1 MKKKKKN
8 KYSTENVNE
17 IRYRDFVNSYEAQKK
32 LIRSFNLMDDTFFAA
47 VMEDTN
53 VCTYVLRII
62 TGIKTLKVRSVN
74 VQYHFRN
81 ILTHSVTLDVI
92 AEDENGRIYNIEVQK
107 SDNDHHPKRIRYYQ
121 ANVDIS
127 FLNKGCKYRELPE
140 CWFIFISEFDPF
152 GLGDNYYEIER
163 KIKNT
168 DETVSNGVHEIYLN
182 TAVTTER
189 EITKLM
195 EYFRNTDENTED
207 FGPLSEKVRYYKKD
221 QKGKMI
227 MCDKVQRLIDEASE
241 EKDRKIAKVTMEKNR
256 AVAEKKRAVA
266 ERKRMAAE
274 KNRAVAEKKRAVV
287 ENKRMAAEKK
297 RAVAENKRMA
307 AEKKRAVVENK
318 RMAAEKNRAVAEN
331 KRMAAE
337 IKYLKAQLAAQE
349 SRL

>member
-1 MKKKKKN
+1 M
-8 KYSTENVNE
+8 
-17 IRYRDFVNSYEAQKK
+17 NSYEAQKK
-32 LIRSFNLMDDTFFAA
+32 LISSFNLMDDTFFAA
-47 VMEDTN
+47 VMEDTT

-168 DETVSNGVHEIYLN
+168 DETISNGVHEIYLN

-241 EKDRKIAKVTMEKNR
+241 EKDRKIAKVTMERNR
-256 AVAEKKRAVA
+256 AVAER
-266 ERKRMAAE
+266 
-274 KNRAVAEKKRAVV
+274 
-287 ENKRMAAEKK
+287 
-297 RAVAENKRMA
+297 KRMA

>member
-1 MKKKKKN
+1 MRKNYLLGRNYRQNGVGYAMMKLL
-8 KYSTENVNE
+8 
-17 IRYRDFVNSYEAQKK
+17 Q
-32 LIRSFNLMDDTFFAA
+32 
-47 VMEDTN
+47 
-53 VCTYVLRII
+53 
-62 TGIKTLKVRSVN
+62 KTLKQILFYGPDRGIMKKEY
-74 VQYHFRN
+74 Q
-81 ILTHSVTLDVI
+81 LTHSVTLDVL
-92 AEDENGRIYNIEVQK
+92 AEYENGRIYNIEVQK

-152 GLGDNYYEIER
+152 GVGDNYYEIER

-274 KNRAVAEKKRAVV
+274 KKRAVV
-287 ENKRMAAEKK
+287 
-297 RAVAENKRMA
+297 
-307 AEKKRAVVENK
+307 
-318 RMAAEKNRAVAEN
+318 EN

>member
-1 MKKKKKN
+1 MRKNYLLGRTVYLLGRNYRQTGFRYAMMKLLQKTLKQILFYGPDRGIIRRDTMKKKKKN

-81 ILTHSVTLDVI
+81 ILTHSVTLDVL

-168 DETVSNGVHEIYLN
+168 DETVSNGVH
-182 TAVTTER
+182 
-189 EITKLM
+189 
-195 EYFRNTDENTED
+195 TDENSKD

-297 RAVAENKRMA
+297 RAV
-307 AEKKRAVVENK
+307 VETK
-318 RMAAEKNRAVAEN
+318 VSV
-331 KRMAAE
+331 
-337 IKYLKAQLAAQE
+337 KYNVSIQLISE
-349 SRL
+349 MI